1 MAICRVAV
9 GEIAPELSPGS
20 QAWTDLI
27 RDLERLRPDLFVL
40 NELPFGPWLAARP
53 DYDRDAWRACVAA
66 HEHGVAAV
74 RELGV
79 PTVLGSRAVDLDGR
93 LCNQGFIWRR
103 AAGLEAIHT
112 KQHLPRSP
120 GYWETSWTQPGRQRF
135 QLTQAG
141 PLRVGMLICTDIMF
155 NEHARQ
161 YGRDEVDL
169 IVVPRATPPL
179 VAHQFEVALQMTAI
193 VSGCYVASSDRR
205 GTDSAGEAFAGRGCI
220 INPIGQTVAA
230 TSFFS
235 RVAVHDIDTDFVRGQ
250 QQRYPCNV
258 VD

>member
-1 MAICRVAV
+1 MTICRVAV
-9 GEIAPELSPGS
+9 GEVAPELSVGS

-27 RDLERLRPDLFVL
+27 GELERLQPDLFVL
-40 NELPFGPWLAARP
+40 NELPFGRWLAARP
-53 DYDRDAWRACVAA
+53 DYDRDAWRASVAA
-66 HEHGVAAV
+66 HEKGLAAV
-74 RELGV
+74 HELGV

-93 LCNQGFIWRR
+93 RCNQGFIWRH
-103 AAGLEAIHT
+103 AAGLEAMHT

-120 GYWETSWTQPGRQRF
+120 GYWETSWTEPGQAAVSDCPRRSVAGRHADLHRHHVQR
-135 QLTQAG
+135 TRPAV
-141 PLRVGMLICTDIMF
+141 RTD
-155 NEHARQ
+155 
-161 YGRDEVDL
+161 GVDL

-179 VAHQFEVALQMTAI
+179 VSHQFEVALQMTAI

-205 GTDSAGEAFAGRGCI
+205 GIDSAGEAFAGRGCI